1 MTRPLFVDPRGA
13 ISQSMS
19 TRIRKL
25 QAPAAKRPLVVSL
38 PIPSALYRRSIAA
51 LYAQAK
57 IAAKFRRISR
67 RLLRLS

>member
-1 MTRPLFVDPRGA
+1 
-13 ISQSMS
+13 MS